1 MIVTFN
7 YHKTMNVF
15 FIKSLTEN
23 NSELKFLVLLIS
35 RVPQVKNWYLLSES
49 TNEKLKVE
57 VQDDLDSSKITS
69 LIDLYNL
76 DLEVVSC

>member
-1 MIVTFN
+1 
-7 YHKTMNVF
+7 MNVF

-35 RVPQVKNWYLLSES
+35 RVPEVKNWHLVSDS
-49 TNEKLKVE
+49 TSEKLKVE
-57 VQDDLDSSKITS
+57 AQDNIDSTKITS

-76 DLEVVSC
+76 DLEVVTC